1 MSNNVTVLFK
11 LYREKEYINFSFL
24 PKVNPRCPQLF
35 ELLAIVCLDHI
46 GALENVT
53 GLNLYKI
60 WLSDVEIVLKLDR
73 TYADFW

>member
-24 PKVNPRCPQLF
+24 PKVNPRWPQLF

-46 GALENVT
+46 GALENVR
-53 GLNLYKI
+53 GSNLYKI
-60 WLSDVEIVLKLDR
+60 WLSDVETVLKLDR